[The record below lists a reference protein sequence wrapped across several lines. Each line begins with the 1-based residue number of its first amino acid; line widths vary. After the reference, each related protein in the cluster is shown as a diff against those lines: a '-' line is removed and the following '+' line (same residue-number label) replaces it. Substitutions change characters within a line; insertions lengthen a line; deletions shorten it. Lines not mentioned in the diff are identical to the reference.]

1 LTLVDTISACGA
13 TPASVNYAVLGQ
25 SVAWTV
31 SVPTPLAGGWA
42 AKWMLSST
50 LTTSFSV
57 TAVAGSVEQ
66 KCDTTVLSAAGD
78 WTKYVTSSS

>member
-1 LTLVDTISACGA
+1 LTLVGTISACGA

-42 AKWMLSST
+42 AKWMLSAS
-50 LTTSFSV
+50 LATSFSV

-66 KCDTTVLSAAGD
+66 KCDTTVLSATGD